1 MRDYYVY
8 ILASFSRALYVGVT
22 NDLERRVFQH
32 REPNSSKF
40 TGRYRISRL
49 VYVETFADP
58 REAIAREKQLKNWRR
73 EKKVALIE
81 ESNPGWRDLSDG
93 WFR

>member
-1 MRDYYVY
+1 MRAYYDY

-22 NDLERRVFQH
+22 NDLERQILQH
-32 REPNSSKF
+32 REQNPSNF
-40 TGRYRISRL
+40 TGRYRITRL
-49 VYVETFADP
+49 VLCETFADP

-81 ESNPGWRDLSDG
+81 AANPGWRDLSEG
-93 WFR
+93 WFG